1 MSYRINKI
9 QALKLV
15 YKDETKLSF
24 DDLLKK
30 DKLVSIHQLNL
41 QVLATQIYKVRNEGL
56 KLLAFI
62 YDCEKQS
69 HNYCQP
75 LVTKYIGDI

>member
-41 QVLATQIYKVRNEGL
+41 QVLAT
-56 KLLAFI
+56 
-62 YDCEKQS
+62 
-69 HNYCQP
+69 
-75 LVTKYIGDI
+75 